1 MRNPPAGLREV
12 GTSLD
17 PWLEAVF
24 EGSRDAIFLSDG
36 ESRFVAVNR
45 AACDLTGFAR
55 DELLTMS
62 IPDLH
67 DDVDLDAY
75 RTFHAHIL
83 AGEEVLSQAAI
94 RRKDGSKVETE
105 FSNRAVTVGSVMCM
119 HTTARDVSARVRVE
133 EEIRALNESLEARV
147 AERTMQLEAAIQE
160 LESFSYSV
168 SHDLRAPLRAID
180 GFSKRVADLAGPTLD
195 ADGQRML
202 GIVRQ
207 NAVRMGKLI
216 DDLLTFLRT
225 NRAEVRKSAIP
236 MDALVRS
243 VFAEV
248 VPDAAARERIVFD
261 ATDVPTAWGDPTLL
275 RQVWT
280 NLLSNAVKF
289 SAPSDP
295 PRIEVTGSMEGDQTV
310 YSVRDNGVGFDMA
323 YVAKL
328 FGVFQRLHGMTE
340 FEGNGVGLALVQRIV
355 VRHGGRVWAEGA
367 VGRGATFS
375 FALPGPVREEIS
387 RRSVDQ

>member
-1 MRNPPAGLREV
+1 
-12 GTSLD
+12 
-17 PWLEAVF
+17 
-24 EGSRDAIFLSDG
+24 
-36 ESRFVAVNR
+36 
-45 AACDLTGFAR
+45 
-55 DELLTMS
+55 
-62 IPDLH
+62 
-67 DDVDLDAY
+67 
-75 RTFHAHIL
+75 
-83 AGEEVLSQAAI
+83 
-94 RRKDGSKVETE
+94 
-105 FSNRAVTVGSVMCM
+105 
-119 HTTARDVSARVRVE
+119 
-133 EEIRALNESLEARV
+133 
-147 AERTMQLEAAIQE
+147 MQLEAAIRE
-160 LESFSYSV
+160 LEGFSYSV

-180 GFSKRVADLAGPTLD
+180 GFSKRVADQAGPTLD
-195 ADGQRML
+195 AECRRML
-202 GIVRQ
+202 GVVRQ

-225 NRAEVRKSAIP
+225 NRAEVRKSAVP

-261 ATDVPTAWGDPTLL
+261 ATDVPAAWGDPTLL

-323 YVAKL
+323 YVSKL

-375 FALPGPVREEIS
+375 FALPGPVRGEVS